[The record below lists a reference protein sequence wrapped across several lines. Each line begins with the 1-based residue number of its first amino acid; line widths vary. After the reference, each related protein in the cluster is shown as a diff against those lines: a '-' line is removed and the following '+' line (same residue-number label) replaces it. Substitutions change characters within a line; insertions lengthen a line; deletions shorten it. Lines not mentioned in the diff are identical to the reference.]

1 MKYLGIDY
9 GTKKIGIAVTDD
21 EGMMAFPRGVVATAE
36 GRRHLLSIIQSEN
49 INAIV
54 IGLSLDQSGKENI
67 VAQKAKKFGEF
78 LKKEINLPIHFMN
91 EGYTSIHSRIGKNKN
106 DFSDRK
112 IKKEKQGIVDDKSA
126 VLILERFL
134 ANKK

>member
-9 GTKKIGIAVTDD
+9 GTKKIGIAMTDD
-21 EGMMAFPRGVVATAE
+21 DGMMAFPRGVVAMAE
-36 GRRHLLSIIQSEN
+36 GRRHLLSVIQSEN

-54 IGLSLDQSGKENI
+54 IGLSLDHSGKENI
-67 VAQKAKKFGEF
+67 VVKEIKKFGEF
-78 LKKEINLPIHFMN
+78 LKKETNLPIHFMN
-91 EGYTSIHSRIGKNKN
+91 EGYTSIHSRIGKNKS
-106 DFSDRK
+106 DFIDRK
-112 IKKEKQGIVDDKSA
+112 IKKENEGIVDDKSA